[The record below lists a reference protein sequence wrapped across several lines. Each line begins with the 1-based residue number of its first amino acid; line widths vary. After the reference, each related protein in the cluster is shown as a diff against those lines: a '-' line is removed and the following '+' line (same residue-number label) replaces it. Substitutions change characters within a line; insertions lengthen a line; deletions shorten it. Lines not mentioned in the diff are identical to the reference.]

1 VNKRGDKGL
10 TVCGRPA
17 RRAMS
22 LNEIL
27 WDESDRANGECVT
40 STESLVDD
48 EEKEDGRTRWTRGTG
63 GIVI

>member
-1 VNKRGDKGL
+1 
-10 TVCGRPA
+10 
-17 RRAMS
+17 MS